1 LREPRRRSCS
11 AVLSRPRLWL
21 QELEAY
27 LGQLEQVQ
35 VSLDG
40 GISLLNF
47 AEAALLIQVAAR
59 LLPASSCPRAV
70 AVAACLVVCTR
81 AAAYGRTQSLGGVLG
96 APQGSTSIY
105 SRKVEYLH
113 RLVLQVLDVI
123 DHKLSKELRKDAAA
137 QGENDAEDEFP
148 ADPEFISLDDIPE
161 AKSSAIDMVEK
172 NDAARDGADDELS
185 GAPMVVMM
193 NMEVDNDNP
202 DPNKDLRLSSAMM
215 HESGA
220 HILKVL
226 YIVT

>member
-1 LREPRRRSCS
+1 
-11 AVLSRPRLWL
+11 
-21 QELEAY
+21 
-27 LGQLEQVQ
+27 
-35 VSLDG
+35 
-40 GISLLNF
+40 
-47 AEAALLIQVAAR
+47 
-59 LLPASSCPRAV
+59 
-70 AVAACLVVCTR
+70 
-81 AAAYGRTQSLGGVLG
+81 VLG
-96 APQGSTSIY
+96 APQGSTSVY

-123 DHKLSKELRKDAAA
+123 DHKLSRELRKDAAE
-137 QGENDAEDEFP
+137 QGENDPEDEFP

-172 NDAARDGADDELS
+172 NDAARDGADDALS

-220 HILKVL
+220 HILKSSL
-226 YIVT
+226 YSDFS